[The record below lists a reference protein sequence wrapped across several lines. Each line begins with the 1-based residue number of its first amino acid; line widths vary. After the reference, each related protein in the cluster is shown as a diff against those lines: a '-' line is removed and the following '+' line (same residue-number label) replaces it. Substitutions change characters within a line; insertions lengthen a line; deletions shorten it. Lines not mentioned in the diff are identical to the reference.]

1 MDCRAEAFIMKILL
15 RKEALI
21 TCNLGEVIFFLL
33 KRLQEAH
40 SYSTQR
46 LKSFKQEKKSKSK
59 FHVIEVFFLIVSL
72 FIVTLNSAFAENK
85 KSKTFYI
92 DAATIALF
100 NKKVA
105 KAPPRIVKKARNAHK
120 KKIKLAKKKKKAI
133 SKKSS
138 KKSIKKTKTKHC
150 TEYSVKTLQNKSK
163 PYNKDIIEASAEHTI
178 STALIRSIIVAESC
192 FKPSVVSP
200 QGATGLMQL
209 MPATARRF
217 GVTNLKNPKENIKAG
232 TRYLR
237 YLLDRYK
244 GNVLATIAAYNA
256 GEGAVKRFNDEV
268 PNYKE
273 TKTYVKRVMSLY
285 DKFYLA
291 YKNK

>member
-1 MDCRAEAFIMKILL
+1 MDYGSEAFIMKILL
-15 RKEALI
+15 
-21 TCNLGEVIFFLL
+21 
-33 KRLQEAH
+33 
-40 SYSTQR
+40 
-46 LKSFKQEKKSKSK
+46 
-59 FHVIEVFFLIVSL
+59 IVGL
-72 FIVTLNSAFAENK
+72 YMLMLNSVFAENK
-85 KSKTFYI
+85 KSKAFHL

-100 NKKVA
+100 NKKIA
-105 KAPPRIVKKARNAHK
+105 KALPRMVKKARNIQK
-120 KKIKLAKKKKKAI
+120 KKIKLANKKKRVL
-133 SKKSS
+133 SKKSH
-138 KKSIKKTKTKHC
+138 KKLIKEVKTRHC
-150 TEYSVKTLQNKSK
+150 TEYNIKMLQNKSK
-163 PYNKDIIEASAEHTI
+163 PYNKDITEASAEHVI

-192 FKPSVVSP
+192 FNPLIVSP

-232 TRYLR
+232 ARYLR

-256 GEGAVKRFNDEV
+256 GEGAVKRFNGEV

-285 DKFYLA
+285 DRFYLA
-291 YKNK
+291 YKNN